1 MSHFVKS
8 LTEASFDAEIAAAGK
23 LVLIDFMA
31 DWCAPCKQI
40 APMIEEIAETY
51 ADTLFVGKIDADADP
66 EIAKRYGIRGLP
78 TLLLLKDGAEVD
90 RAYSLTKTR
99 LAAMI
104 DAQLA

>member
-1 MSHFVKS
+1 MSDFVKS
-8 LTEASFDAEIAAAGK
+8 LTEASFDTEIAGAQK
-23 LVLIDFMA
+23 LVLVDFTA

-40 APMIEEIAETY
+40 APMIEEIAEAY
-51 ADTLFVGKIDADADP
+51 ADTLFVGKVDADAQP
-66 EIAKRYGIRGLP
+66 ELAKRYGVRGLP